1 MIFFRNLNLF
11 LCAICAGF
19 VLAVDVNLDIKPT
32 LKNQKIQKE
41 IIKKLKEDHF
51 FKVNN
56 IEDINNIFQ
65 EKLIESLDPSKVYF
79 TKLEFEQYKNNPNDD
94 IFDLNKSFK
103 ILNGYFNRLIEAT
116 SYQIDILK
124 DFDFDFAK
132 SEYMDVYPDDN
143 EWKSSFTE
151 LRKEWFLLAK
161 NDLLNEILD
170 EDIPDETDSRQT
182 IIDRYERRIRRIT
195 QRNNE
200 DYFSIIMNNFTSQ
213 FDPHSAYLSPKSA
226 EDFDMQMSLSL
237 EGIGALLGI
246 EDDYA
251 KVVSLVPGGPAAK
264 SNQLS
269 PDDRIVS
276 IRQAYE
282 EKSTDVVGWRIDEI
296 VRLIR
301 GDAGTEVEL
310 EIMPSKTLESSDRKF
325 VTLVREEVQ
334 LEEQAAKSKIIN
346 IDSESRNYKVGI
358 IELPAFYIDF
368 NAWRERDPNFRSS
381 SRDVEDILKSFNE
394 DNIDAVLVDLRGNS
408 GGSLYEANKLTGL
421 FVASGATVQVK
432 ESSGNIR
439 PWGDGRA
446 RQIWK
451 KPVAVLVDRYSAS
464 ASEIFAG
471 AIQDYKRGIV
481 IGHRTFGKGTVQR
494 LDDLSAGQIKIT
506 ESKFYR
512 VSGSSTQEKGIEPDI
527 VLPSTWDIEETGE
540 SSLDESLPW
549 DTIRPIRHRIY
560 NLNDFAIQRASENHI
575 DRLSSDPNLQYILKI
590 RQKYDQ
596 RKNKKELSL
605 NIDERRNDKLDR
617 RSWILNAENSRRSLL
632 NIDTFDTYD
641 DLESFREDIDSDEIS
656 LENDFLL
663 NESKNIMVDYLKFSS
678 QLIAINQNQ

>member
-56 IEDINNIFQ
+56 IEDINNIFH

-79 TKLEFEQYKNNPNDD
+79 TKLEFEQYGNNLNDES
-94 IFDLNKSFK
+94 FDLNNSFR
-103 ILNGYFNRLIEAT
+103 ILNNYFNRLVEAT
-116 SYQIDILK
+116 SYQIEILK
-124 DFDFDFAK
+124 DFNFDFSK
-132 SEYMDVYPDDN
+132 SEYMDIYSDDN

-161 NDLLNEILD
+161 NDLLNELLD
-170 EDIPDETDSRQT
+170 EDLSDETDSKQI

-195 QRNNE
+195 QRTNE

-296 VRLIR
+296 VKLIR

-310 EIMPSKTLESSDRKF
+310 EIMPSKSLESSERKF

-334 LEEQAAKSKIIN
+334 LEEQAAKSKIIS

-381 SRDVEDILKSFNE
+381 SRDVENILMSFNK
-394 DNIDAVLVDLRGNS
+394 DNVDAVLVDLRGNS

-446 RQIWK
+446 KQIWK
-451 KPVAVLVDRYSAS
+451 KPVGVLVDRYSAS

-512 VSGSSTQEKGIEPDI
+512 VSGSSTQAKGIEPDI
-527 VLPSTWDIEETGE
+527 VLPSSWDIEETGE

-560 NLNDFAIQRASENHI
+560 NLNDFAIQRALENHT
-575 DRLSSDPNLQYILKI
+575 DRLSSDPNMQYILKV

-605 NIDERRNDKLDR
+605 NINERKNDKLDR
-617 RSWILNAENSRRSLL
+617 RSWILNAENARRSLL
-632 NIDTFDTYD
+632 NFDIFDTYD
-641 DLESFREDIDSDEIS
+641 DLETFREEIDTDEIS

-663 NESKNIMVDYLKFSS
+663 NESKNIIVDYLKFSS
-678 QLIAINQNQ
+678 QLIVVNQN

>member
-11 LCAICAGF
+11 LCAIYAGF

-56 IEDINNIFQ
+56 IEDINNIFH

-79 TKLEFEQYKNNPNDD
+79 TKLEFEQYGNNLNDES
-94 IFDLNKSFK
+94 FDLNNSFK
-103 ILNGYFNRLIEAT
+103 ILNKYFNRLVEAT
-116 SYQIDILK
+116 SYQIEILK
-124 DFDFDFAK
+124 DFNFDFSK
-132 SEYMDVYPDDN
+132 SEYMDIYSDDN

-161 NDLLNEILD
+161 NDLLNELLD
-170 EDIPDETDSRQT
+170 EDLSDETDSKQI

-195 QRNNE
+195 QRTNE

-296 VRLIR
+296 VKLIR

-310 EIMPSKTLESSDRKF
+310 EIMPSKSLESSERKF

-334 LEEQAAKSKIIN
+334 LEEQAAKSKIIS

-381 SRDVEDILKSFNE
+381 SRDVENILRSFNK
-394 DNIDAVLVDLRGNS
+394 DNVDAVLVDLRGNS

-446 RQIWK
+446 KQIWK
-451 KPVAVLVDRYSAS
+451 KPVGVLVDRYSAS

-494 LDDLSAGQIKIT
+494 LDDLSSGQIKIT

-512 VSGSSTQEKGIEPDI
+512 VSGSSTQAKGIEPDI

-560 NLNDFAIQRASENHI
+560 NLNDFAIQRASENHT
-575 DRLSSDPNLQYILKI
+575 DRLSSDPNMQYILKV

-605 NIDERRNDKLDR
+605 NINERKNDKLDR
-617 RSWILNAENSRRSLL
+617 RSWILNAENARRSLL
-632 NIDTFDTYD
+632 NFDTFDSYD
-641 DLESFREDIDSDEIS
+641 DLETFREEIDSDEIS

-663 NESKNIMVDYLKFSS
+663 NESKNIIVDYLKFSS
-678 QLIAINQNQ
+678 QLIAVNQN

>member
-11 LCAICAGF
+11 LCVIYAGLI
-19 VLAVDVNLDIKPT
+19 LASDVNLDIKPT

-56 IEDINNIFQ
+56 IEDINNIFH

-79 TKLEFEQYKNNPNDD
+79 TKLEFEQYGNNLNDES
-94 IFDLNKSFK
+94 FDLNNSFR
-103 ILNGYFNRLIEAT
+103 ILNKYFNRLVEAT
-116 SYQIDILK
+116 SYQIEILK
-124 DFDFDFAK
+124 DFNFDFSK
-132 SEYMDVYPDDN
+132 SEYMDIYSDDN

-170 EDIPDETDSRQT
+170 EDLSDETDSRQT
-182 IIDRYERRIRRIT
+182 IIDRYERRIRRIA
-195 QRNNE
+195 QRTNE

-296 VRLIR
+296 VKLIR

-310 EIMPSKTLESSDRKF
+310 EIMPSKTLDSSERKF

-334 LEEQAAKSKIIN
+334 LEEQAAKSKIIS
-346 IDSESRNYKVGI
+346 IDSESRNYRVGI

-381 SRDVEDILKSFNE
+381 SRDVENILKSFNK
-394 DNIDAVLVDLRGNS
+394 DNVDAVLVDLRGNS

-446 RQIWK
+446 KQIWK
-451 KPVAVLVDRYSAS
+451 KPVGVLVDRYSAS

-494 LDDLSAGQIKIT
+494 LDDLSSGQIKIT

-512 VSGSSTQEKGIEPDI
+512 VSGSSTQAKGIEPDI

-575 DRLSSDPNLQYILKI
+575 DRLSNDPNMQYILKV

-605 NIDERRNDKLDR
+605 NINERKNDKLDR
-617 RSWILNAENSRRSLL
+617 RSWILNAENARRSLL
-632 NIDTFDTYD
+632 NFDTFDTYD
-641 DLESFREDIDSDEIS
+641 DLETFREEIDSDEIS

-663 NESKNIMVDYLKFSS
+663 NESKNIIVDYLKFSS
-678 QLIAINQNQ
+678 QLIAVNQN

>member
-11 LCAICAGF
+11 LCAVCAGF

-56 IEDINNIFQ
+56 IEDINNIFH

-79 TKLEFEQYKNNPNDD
+79 TKLELEQYGNNLNDES
-94 IFDLNKSFK
+94 FDLNNSFR
-103 ILNGYFNRLIEAT
+103 ILNKYFNRLVEAT
-116 SYQIDILK
+116 SYQIEILK
-124 DFDFDFAK
+124 DFKFDFSK
-132 SEYMDVYPDDN
+132 SEYMDIYSDDN

-161 NDLLNEILD
+161 NDLLNELLD
-170 EDIPDETDSRQT
+170 EDLSDETDSKQI

-195 QRNNE
+195 QRTNE

-296 VRLIR
+296 VKLIR

-310 EIMPSKTLESSDRKF
+310 EIMPSKSLETSERKF

-334 LEEQAAKSKIIN
+334 LEEQAAKSKIIS
-346 IDSESRNYKVGI
+346 IDSESSNYKVGI

-381 SRDVEDILKSFNE
+381 SRDVENILRSFNK
-394 DNIDAVLVDLRGNS
+394 DNVDAVLVDLRGNS

-446 RQIWK
+446 KQIWK
-451 KPVAVLVDRYSAS
+451 KPVGVLVDRYSAS

-512 VSGSSTQEKGIEPDI
+512 VSGSSTQAKGIEPDI

-560 NLNDFAIQRASENHI
+560 NLNDFAIQRASENHT
-575 DRLSSDPNLQYILKI
+575 DRLSSDPNMQYILKV

-605 NIDERRNDKLDR
+605 NIYERKNDKLDR
-617 RSWILNAENSRRSLL
+617 RSWILNAENARRNLL
-632 NIDTFDTYD
+632 NFDTFDTYD
-641 DLESFREDIDSDEIS
+641 DLEKFREGIDTDEIS

-663 NESKNIMVDYLKFSS
+663 NESKNIIVDYLKFSS
-678 QLIAINQNQ
+678 QLIAVN

>member
-11 LCAICAGF
+11 LCAIYAGF
-19 VLAVDVNLDIKPT
+19 VIAVDVNLDIKPT

-56 IEDINNIFQ
+56 IEDINNIFH

-79 TKLEFEQYKNNPNDD
+79 TKLEFEQYGNNLNDES
-94 IFDLNKSFK
+94 FDLNNSFR
-103 ILNGYFNRLIEAT
+103 ILNKYFNRLVEAT
-116 SYQIDILK
+116 SYQIEILK
-124 DFDFDFAK
+124 DFNSDFSK
-132 SEYMDVYPDDN
+132 SEYMDIYSDDN

-161 NDLLNEILD
+161 NDLLNELLD
-170 EDIPDETDSRQT
+170 EDLSDETDSKQI

-195 QRNNE
+195 QRTNE

-296 VRLIR
+296 VKLIR

-310 EIMPSKTLESSDRKF
+310 EIMPSKSLESSERKF

-334 LEEQAAKSKIIN
+334 LEEQAAKSKIIS
-346 IDSESRNYKVGI
+346 IDSESSNYKVGI

-381 SRDVEDILKSFNE
+381 SRDVENILKSFNK
-394 DNIDAVLVDLRGNS
+394 DNVDAVLVDLRGNS

-446 RQIWK
+446 KQIWK
-451 KPVAVLVDRYSAS
+451 KPIGVLVDRYSAS

-512 VSGSSTQEKGIEPDI
+512 VSGSSTQAKGIEPDI
-527 VLPSTWDIEETGE
+527 VLPSSWDIEETGE
-540 SSLDESLPW
+540 SALDESLPW

-560 NLNDFAIQRASENHI
+560 NLDDTAIQRASKNHI
-575 DRLSSDPNLQYILKI
+575 DRLTNDPNMQYILKV
-590 RQKYDQ
+590 REKYDQ

-605 NIDERRNDKLDR
+605 NINERKKDKLDR
-617 RSWILNAENSRRSLL
+617 RLWILNTENSRRNLL
-632 NIDTFDTYD
+632 NIEVFNTYD
-641 DLESFREDIDSDEIS
+641 DMEAFREEIDSEEIS

-663 NESKNIMVDYLKFSS
+663 NESTNIIIDYLKFSS
-678 QLIAINQNQ
+678 QLIAANQN

>member
-41 IIKKLKEDHF
+41 IIKKVKEDHF

-56 IEDINNIFQ
+56 IEDINNIFH

-79 TKLEFEQYKNNPNDD
+79 TKLEFEQYGNNLNDE
-94 IFDLNKSFK
+94 IFDLNNSFR
-103 ILNGYFNRLIEAT
+103 ILNKYFNRLIEAT
-116 SYQIDILK
+116 SYQIEILE
-124 DFDFDFAK
+124 DFDFDFSK
-132 SEYMDVYPDDN
+132 SEYMDVYSDDN
-143 EWKSSFTE
+143 EWKSSFAE

-170 EDIPDETDSRQT
+170 EDLSDETDSKQT

-195 QRNNE
+195 QRTNE

-296 VRLIR
+296 VKLIR

-310 EIMPSKTLESSDRKF
+310 EIMPSKSLESSERKF
-325 VTLVREEVQ
+325 VTACKR
-334 LEEQAAKSKIIN
+334 
-346 IDSESRNYKVGI
+346 
-358 IELPAFYIDF
+358 
-368 NAWRERDPNFRSS
+368 RSS
-381 SRDVEDILKSFNE
+381 
-394 DNIDAVLVDLRGNS
+394 ARG
-408 GGSLYEANKLTGL
+408 
-421 FVASGATVQVK
+421 ASC
-432 ESSGNIR
+432 
-439 PWGDGRA
+439 
-446 RQIWK
+446 K
-451 KPVAVLVDRYSAS
+451 K
-464 ASEIFAG
+464 
-471 AIQDYKRGIV
+471 
-481 IGHRTFGKGTVQR
+481 
-494 LDDLSAGQIKIT
+494 
-506 ESKFYR
+506 
-512 VSGSSTQEKGIEPDI
+512 
-527 VLPSTWDIEETGE
+527 
-540 SSLDESLPW
+540 
-549 DTIRPIRHRIY
+549 
-560 NLNDFAIQRASENHI
+560 
-575 DRLSSDPNLQYILKI
+575 
-590 RQKYDQ
+590 
-596 RKNKKELSL
+596 
-605 NIDERRNDKLDR
+605 
-617 RSWILNAENSRRSLL
+617 
-632 NIDTFDTYD
+632 
-641 DLESFREDIDSDEIS
+641 
-656 LENDFLL
+656 
-663 NESKNIMVDYLKFSS
+663 
-678 QLIAINQNQ
+678 QNY

>member
-11 LCAICAGF
+11 LCAIYAGF
-19 VLAVDVNLDIKPT
+19 VLAVEVNLDIKPT

-41 IIKKLKEDHF
+41 IIKKVKEDHF

-56 IEDINNIFQ
+56 IEDINNTFQ
-65 EKLIESLDPSKVYF
+65 ERLIESLDPSKVYF
-79 TKLEFEQYKNNPNDD
+79 TKLEFEKYGNNLNDE
-94 IFDLNKSFK
+94 IFDLNNSFK
-103 ILNGYFNRLIEAT
+103 ILNKYFNRLIEAT
-116 SYQIDILK
+116 SYQIEILE
-124 DFDFDFAK
+124 DFDFDFSK
-132 SEYMDVYPDDN
+132 SEYMDIYSDDN
-143 EWKSSFTE
+143 EWKSSFAE
-151 LRKEWFLLAK
+151 LRKEWFLLTK

-170 EDIPDETDSRQT
+170 EDLSDVTDIKQT

-195 QRNNE
+195 QRTNE

-269 PDDRIVS
+269 PDDKIVS

-296 VRLIR
+296 VKLIR

-310 EIMPSKTLESSDRKF
+310 EIMPSKSLESSERKF
-325 VTLVREEVQ
+325 VTLIREEVQ
-334 LEEQAAKSKIIN
+334 LEEQAAKSKIIS
-346 IDSESRNYKVGI
+346 IDSESRNYRVGI

-381 SRDVEDILKSFNE
+381 SRDVEDILKSFNT
-394 DNIDAVLVDLRGNS
+394 DNVDAVLVDLRGNS

-446 RQIWK
+446 KQIWK
-451 KPVAVLVDRYSAS
+451 KPVGVLVDRYSAS

-512 VSGSSTQEKGIEPDI
+512 VSGSSTQAKGVEPDI

-560 NLNDFAIQRASENHI
+560 NLDDFAIQRALENHI
-575 DRLSSDPNLQYILKI
+575 DRLSNDPNMQYILKV
-590 RQKYDQ
+590 RQKYDE
-596 RKNKKELSL
+596 RKNRKELSL
-605 NIDERRNDKLDR
+605 NINERKNDKLDR
-617 RSWILNAENSRRSLL
+617 RSWILNAENARRSLL
-632 NIDTFDTYD
+632 DFNTFETYD
-641 DLESFREDIDSDEIS
+641 DLETFREQIDSDEIS

-663 NESKNIMVDYLKFSS
+663 NESKNIIVDYLKFSS
-678 QLIAINQNQ
+678 QLIAVNQN

>member
-11 LCAICAGF
+11 LCAIYAGF

-56 IEDINNIFQ
+56 IEDINNIFH

-79 TKLEFEQYKNNPNDD
+79 TKLEFEQYGNNLNDES
-94 IFDLNKSFK
+94 FDLNNSFR
-103 ILNGYFNRLIEAT
+103 ILNKYFNRLIEAT
-116 SYQIDILK
+116 SYQIEILK
-124 DFDFDFAK
+124 NFNFDFSK
-132 SEYMDVYPDDN
+132 SEYLDIYSDDN

-161 NDLLNEILD
+161 NDLLNEVLD
-170 EDIPDETDSRQT
+170 EGLSNETDSRQT

-195 QRNNE
+195 QRTNE

-296 VRLIR
+296 VKLIR

-310 EIMPSKTLESSDRKF
+310 EIMPSKSLESSERKF

-334 LEEQAAKSKIIN
+334 LEQQAAKSKIIS

-381 SRDVEDILKSFNE
+381 SRDVENILRSFNK
-394 DNIDAVLVDLRGNS
+394 DNVDAVLVDLRGNS

-446 RQIWK
+446 KQIWK
-451 KPVAVLVDRYSAS
+451 KPVGVLVDRYSAS

-512 VSGSSTQEKGIEPDI
+512 VSGSSTQAKGIEPDI

-560 NLNDFAIQRASENHI
+560 NLNDFAIQRASDNHLE
-575 DRLSSDPNLQYILKI
+575 RLSSDPNMQYILKI

-596 RKNKKELSL
+596 RKNRKQLSL
-605 NIDERRNDKLDR
+605 NIDERKKDKLDR
-617 RSWILNAENSRRSLL
+617 RLWILNTENSRRNLL
-632 NIDTFDTYD
+632 NIETFSTYD
-641 DLESFREDIDSDEIS
+641 DLETFREDIDSEEIS
-656 LENDFLL
+656 LENGFLL
-663 NESKNIMVDYLKFSS
+663 NESKNIIIDYLKFSS
-678 QLIAINQNQ
+678 PLIAANQN

>member
-1 MIFFRNLNLF
+1 MIIFRNLNLF
-11 LCAICAGF
+11 LCLIYASFI
-19 VLAVDVNLDIKPT
+19 LAVDDNLDIKPT
-32 LKNQKIQKE
+32 IKNQKIQKE
-41 IIKKLKEDHF
+41 IIKKVKEEHF

-56 IEDINNIFQ
+56 IVDINNIFQ
-65 EKLIESLDPSKVYF
+65 QKLIENLDPSKVYF
-79 TKLEFEQYKNNPNDD
+79 TKLEVEQYGNNFNNE
-94 IFDLNKSFK
+94 IFDLNNSFE
-103 ILNGYFNRLIEAT
+103 ILNKYFNRLIEAT
-116 SYQIDILK
+116 LFQIEILK
-124 DFDFDFAK
+124 DFSFDFSK
-132 SEYMDVYPDDN
+132 SEYIDIHPDDN
-143 EWKSSFTE
+143 QWKSSFAE
-151 LRKEWFLLAK
+151 LRKEWFLLTK
-161 NDLLNEILD
+161 NDLLNELLDLEESEKTEIKQIL
-170 EDIPDETDSRQT
+170 
-182 IIDRYERRIRRIT
+182 IDRYERRIRRIT

-200 DYFSIIMNNFTSQ
+200 DYFSIIMNNFTDQ

-296 VRLIR
+296 VKLIR
-301 GDAGTEVEL
+301 GNAGTEVEL
-310 EIMPSKTLESSDRKF
+310 EILPSKSLESSERKF
-325 VTLVREEVQ
+325 VTLIREEVQ
-334 LEEQAAKSKIIN
+334 LEEQAAKSKIIVV
-346 IDSESRNYKVGI
+346 DSEIRNYKVGI

-368 NAWRERDPNFRSS
+368 NAWRDRDPNFRSS
-381 SRDVEDILKSFNE
+381 SKDVEDILKLFNQE
-394 DNIDAVLVDLRGNS
+394 NVDAVLVDLRGNS

-446 RQIWK
+446 KQIWK
-451 KPVAVLVDRYSAS
+451 KPVGVVVDRYSAS

-494 LDDLSAGQIKIT
+494 LDDLSDGQIKIT

-512 VSGSSTQEKGIEPDI
+512 VSGSSTQAKGIEPDI

-549 DTIRPIRHRIY
+549 DTIRPIRHRKY
-560 NLNDFAIQRASENHI
+560 NLNSFAIQKASENHL
-575 DRLSSDPNLQYILKI
+575 DRLSNDPNMLYIQKV
-590 RQKYDQ
+590 RKKYDQ
-596 RKNKKELSL
+596 RKNRKKLSL
-605 NIDERRNDKLDR
+605 NIVEREKDKLDR
-617 RSWILNAENSRRSLL
+617 RSWILNAENSRRTLL
-632 NIDTFDTYD
+632 NMDVFSSYD
-641 DLESFREDIDSDEIS
+641 ELEAFREDIDSDEIS

-663 NESKNIMVDYLKFSS
+663 NESKNIIIDYLKFSS
-678 QLIAINQNQ
+678 PLIAANQN

>member
-1 MIFFRNLNLF
+1 MIFIRNLNLF
-11 LCAICAGF
+11 FCAIYAGL

-32 LKNQKIQKE
+32 LENQKIQKE
-41 IIKKLKEDHF
+41 IIKKVKEDHF

-65 EKLIESLDPSKVYF
+65 KKLIESLDPSKVYF
-79 TKLEFEQYKNNPNDD
+79 TKLEFEQYGNNLNDES
-94 IFDLNKSFK
+94 FDLNNSFR
-103 ILNGYFNRLIEAT
+103 ILNEYFNRLIEAT
-116 SYQIDILK
+116 SYQIEILK
-124 DFDFDFAK
+124 DFNFDFSK
-132 SEYMDVYPDDN
+132 SEYIDIYSDDN
-143 EWKSSFTE
+143 EWKSSFAE

-170 EDIPDETDSRQT
+170 EDLSNKTDSRQT

-195 QRNNE
+195 QRTNE

-296 VRLIR
+296 VKLIR

-310 EIMPSKTLESSDRKF
+310 EIMPSKSLESSERKF

-334 LEEQAAKSKIIN
+334 LEEQAAKSKIIS
-346 IDSESRNYKVGI
+346 IDSESKNYRVGI

-381 SRDVEDILKSFNE
+381 SRDVENILKSFNK
-394 DNIDAVLVDLRGNS
+394 DNVDAVLVDLRGNS

-446 RQIWK
+446 KQIWK
-451 KPVAVLVDRYSAS
+451 KPVGVLVDRYSAS

-512 VSGSSTQEKGIEPDI
+512 VSGSSTQAKGIEPDI

-560 NLNDFAIQRASENHI
+560 NLNDFAIQRATDNHLK
-575 DRLSSDPNLQYILKI
+575 RLSSDPNMQYILKI

-596 RKNKKELSL
+596 RKNRKQLSL
-605 NIDERRNDKLDR
+605 NIDERKKDKLDR
-617 RSWILNAENSRRSLL
+617 RLWILNTENSRRNLL
-632 NIDTFDTYD
+632 NIDTFSTYN
-641 DLESFREDIDSDEIS
+641 DLEAFREDIDSEEIS

-663 NESKNIMVDYLKFSS
+663 NESKNIIIDYLKFSS
-678 QLIAINQNQ
+678 PLIASNQN

>member
-1 MIFFRNLNLF
+1 MIIFRNLNLF
-11 LCAICAGF
+11 LCLIYASFI
-19 VLAVDVNLDIKPT
+19 LAADDNLDIKPT

-41 IIKKLKEDHF
+41 IIKKVKEEHF

-56 IEDINNIFQ
+56 IVDINNIFQ
-65 EKLIESLDPSKVYF
+65 QKLIENLDPSKVYF
-79 TKLEFEQYKNNPNDD
+79 TKLEVEQYGNNFNNE
-94 IFDLNKSFK
+94 IFDLNNSFE
-103 ILNGYFNRLIEAT
+103 ILNKYFNRLIEAT
-116 SYQIDILK
+116 LFQVEILK
-124 DFDFDFAK
+124 DFSFDFSK
-132 SEYMDVYPDDN
+132 SEYIDIHPDDN
-143 EWKSSFTE
+143 QWKSSFAE
-151 LRKEWFLLAK
+151 LRKEWFLLTK
-161 NDLLNEILD
+161 NDLLNELLDVDEAEKTEIKQIL
-170 EDIPDETDSRQT
+170 
-182 IIDRYERRIRRIT
+182 IDRYERRIRRIT

-200 DYFSIIMNNFTSQ
+200 DYFSIIMNNFTDQ

-296 VRLIR
+296 VKLIR
-301 GDAGTEVEL
+301 GDAGTKVEL
-310 EIMPSKTLESSDRKF
+310 EIMPSKSLESSERKF
-325 VTLVREEVQ
+325 VTLTREEVQ
-334 LEEQAAKSKIIN
+334 LEEQAAKSKIIVV
-346 IDSESRNYKVGI
+346 DSEIRNYKVGI
-358 IELPAFYIDF
+358 IELPAFYVDF
-368 NAWRERDPNFRSS
+368 NAWRDRDPNFRSS
-381 SRDVEDILKSFNE
+381 SKDVKDILKLFNQE
-394 DNIDAVLVDLRGNS
+394 NVDAVLVDLRGNS

-446 RQIWK
+446 KQIWK
-451 KPVAVLVDRYSAS
+451 KPVGVLVDRYSAS

-494 LDDLSAGQIKIT
+494 LDDLSDGQIKIT

-512 VSGSSTQEKGIEPDI
+512 VSGSSTQAKGIEPDI

-549 DTIRPIRHRIY
+549 DTIRPIRHRKY
-560 NLNDFAIQRASENHI
+560 NLNNFAIQKASENHL
-575 DRLSSDPNLQYILKI
+575 DRLSNDPNMLYIQKV
-590 RQKYDQ
+590 RKKYDQ
-596 RKNKKELSL
+596 RKNRKKLSL
-605 NIDERRNDKLDR
+605 NIVEREKDKLDR
-617 RSWILNAENSRRSLL
+617 RSWILDAENSRRSLL
-632 NIDTFDTYD
+632 NMDVFNSYD
-641 DLESFREDIDSDEIS
+641 DLEAFREDIDSDEIS

-663 NESKNIMVDYLKFSS
+663 NESKNIIIDYLKFSS
-678 QLIAINQNQ
+678 PLIAANQN

>member
-11 LCAICAGF
+11 LCAIYAGF

-56 IEDINNIFQ
+56 IEDINNIFH

-79 TKLEFEQYKNNPNDD
+79 TKLEFEQYGNNLNDES
-94 IFDLNKSFK
+94 FDLNNSFR
-103 ILNGYFNRLIEAT
+103 ILNKYFNRLVEAT
-116 SYQIDILK
+116 SYQIEILK
-124 DFDFDFAK
+124 DFNFDFSK
-132 SEYMDVYPDDN
+132 SEYMDIYSDDN

-161 NDLLNEILD
+161 NDLLNELLD
-170 EDIPDETDSRQT
+170 EDLSDETDSKQI

-195 QRNNE
+195 QRTNE

-296 VRLIR
+296 VKLIR

-310 EIMPSKTLESSDRKF
+310 EIMPSKSLESSERKF

-334 LEEQAAKSKIIN
+334 LEEQAAKSKIIS
-346 IDSESRNYKVGI
+346 IDSESRDYKVGI

-381 SRDVEDILKSFNE
+381 SRDVENILRSFNK
-394 DNIDAVLVDLRGNS
+394 DNVDAVLVDLRGNS

-446 RQIWK
+446 KQIWK
-451 KPVAVLVDRYSAS
+451 KPVGVLVDRYSAS

-494 LDDLSAGQIKIT
+494 LDDLSSGQIKIT

-512 VSGSSTQEKGIEPDI
+512 VSGSSTQAKGIEPDI

-560 NLNDFAIQRASENHI
+560 NLNDFAIQRASENHT
-575 DRLSSDPNLQYILKI
+575 DRLSSDPNMQYILKV

-605 NIDERRNDKLDR
+605 NINERKNDKLDR

-632 NIDTFDTYD
+632 SIDTFDTYD
-641 DLESFREDIDSDEIS
+641 DLEAYRENIDSDEIS

-663 NESKNIMVDYLKFSS
+663 NESKNIIVDYLKFSS
-678 QLIAINQNQ
+678 QLIAVNQN

>member
-1 MIFFRNLNLF
+1 MIIFRNLNLF
-11 LCAICAGF
+11 LCLIYASFI
-19 VLAVDVNLDIKPT
+19 LAADDNLDIKPT

-41 IIKKLKEDHF
+41 IIKKVKEEHF

-56 IEDINNIFQ
+56 IVDINNIFQ
-65 EKLIESLDPSKVYF
+65 QKLIENLDPSKVYF
-79 TKLEFEQYKNNPNDD
+79 TKLEVEQYGNNFNNE
-94 IFDLNKSFK
+94 IFDLNNSFE
-103 ILNGYFNRLIEAT
+103 ILNKYFNRLIEAT
-116 SYQIDILK
+116 LFQVEILK
-124 DFDFDFAK
+124 DFSFDFSK
-132 SEYMDVYPDDN
+132 SEYIDIHPDDN
-143 EWKSSFTE
+143 QWKSSFAE
-151 LRKEWFLLAK
+151 LRKEWFLLTK
-161 NDLLNEILD
+161 NDLLNELLDVDEAEKTEIKQIL
-170 EDIPDETDSRQT
+170 
-182 IIDRYERRIRRIT
+182 IDRYERRIRRIT

-200 DYFSIIMNNFTSQ
+200 DYFSIIMNNFTDQ

-296 VRLIR
+296 VKLIR
-301 GDAGTEVEL
+301 GDAGTKVEL
-310 EIMPSKTLESSDRKF
+310 EIMPSKSLESSERKF
-325 VTLVREEVQ
+325 VTLTREEVQ
-334 LEEQAAKSKIIN
+334 LEEQAAKSKIIVV
-346 IDSESRNYKVGI
+346 DSEIRNYKVGI
-358 IELPAFYIDF
+358 IELPAFYVDF
-368 NAWRERDPNFRSS
+368 NAWRDRDPNFRSS
-381 SRDVEDILKSFNE
+381 SKDVEDILKLFNQE
-394 DNIDAVLVDLRGNS
+394 NVDAVLVDLRGNS

-446 RQIWK
+446 KQIWK
-451 KPVAVLVDRYSAS
+451 KPVGVLVDRYSAS

-494 LDDLSAGQIKIT
+494 LDDLSDGQIKIT

-512 VSGSSTQEKGIEPDI
+512 VSGSSTQAKGIEPDI

-549 DTIRPIRHRIY
+549 DTIRPIRHRKY
-560 NLNDFAIQRASENHI
+560 NLNNFAIQKASENHL
-575 DRLSSDPNLQYILKI
+575 DRLSNDPNMLYIQKV
-590 RQKYDQ
+590 RKKYDQ
-596 RKNKKELSL
+596 RKNRKKLSL
-605 NIDERRNDKLDR
+605 NIVEREKDKLDR
-617 RSWILNAENSRRSLL
+617 RSWILDAENSRRSLL
-632 NIDTFDTYD
+632 NMDVFNSYD
-641 DLESFREDIDSDEIS
+641 DLEAFREDIDSDEIS

-663 NESKNIMVDYLKFSS
+663 NESKNIIIDYLKFSS
-678 QLIAINQNQ
+678 PLIAANQN

>member
-11 LCAICAGF
+11 LCATFVGF

-32 LKNQKIQKE
+32 LKNHKIQKE
-41 IIKKLKEDHF
+41 IIKKVKEDHF

-65 EKLIESLDPSKVYF
+65 EKLIKSLDPSKVYF
-79 TKLEFEQYKNNPNDD
+79 TRLEFELYGNNLNDEF
-94 IFDLNKSFK
+94 FDLNNSFK
-103 ILNGYFNRLIEAT
+103 ILNKYFNRLIEAT
-116 SYQIDILK
+116 SYQIEILK
-124 DFDFDFAK
+124 DFDFDFSK
-132 SEYMDVYPDDN
+132 SEYLDIYSDDN
-143 EWKSSFTE
+143 EWKSSFAE
-151 LRKEWFLLAK
+151 LRNEWFLLTK

-170 EDIPDETDSRQT
+170 ESSSNETDMRQT

-195 QRNNE
+195 QRTNE

-251 KVVSLVPGGPAAK
+251 KVVSLVPGGPADK

-296 VRLIR
+296 VKLIR

-310 EIMPSKTLESSDRKF
+310 EIMPSKSLESSEKRF

-334 LEEQAAKSKIIN
+334 LEEQAAKSKIISIN
-346 IDSESRNYKVGI
+346 TESRNYKVGI
-358 IELPAFYIDF
+358 IELPAFYVDF

-381 SRDVEDILKSFNE
+381 SRDVEDILRSFNT
-394 DNIDAVLVDLRGNS
+394 NNVDAVLVDLRGNS

-446 RQIWK
+446 KQIWK
-451 KPVAVLVDRYSAS
+451 KPVGVLVDRYSAS

-471 AIQDYKRGIV
+471 AIQDYKRGII

-512 VSGSSTQEKGIEPDI
+512 VSGSSTQAKGIEPDI
-527 VLPSTWDIEETGE
+527 VLPSSWDIEETGE
-540 SSLDESLPW
+540 SSLDDSLPW
-549 DTIRPIRHRIY
+549 DTIRPIRHRKY
-560 NLNDFAIQRASENHI
+560 NLNNFAIQQALKNHI
-575 DRLSSDPNLQYILKI
+575 DRLSGDPNMQYILKI

-605 NIDERRNDKLDR
+605 NINERKNDKLDR
-617 RSWILNAENSRRSLL
+617 RSWILNAENKRRSLL
-632 NIDTFDTYD
+632 NFDTFDTYD
-641 DLESFREDIDSDEIS
+641 DLETFREEIDSDEIS

-663 NESKNIMVDYLKFSS
+663 NESKNIIVDYLKFSS
-678 QLIAINQNQ
+678 QLIAVNQN

>member
-11 LCAICAGF
+11 LCAICAGL
-19 VLAVDVNLDIKPT
+19 VLAVEVNLDIKPT

-41 IIKKLKEDHF
+41 IIKKVKEDHF

-56 IEDINNIFQ
+56 IEDINNIFH

-79 TKLEFEQYKNNPNDD
+79 TKFEFEQYGNNLNDE
-94 IFDLNKSFK
+94 IFDLNNSFK
-103 ILNGYFNRLIEAT
+103 ILNKYFNRLMEAT
-116 SYQIDILK
+116 SYQIEILK
-124 DFDFDFAK
+124 DFDFDFSK
-132 SEYMDVYPDDN
+132 SESMDVYSDDN
-143 EWKSSFTE
+143 EWKSSFAE
-151 LRKEWFLLAK
+151 LRKEWFLLTK

-170 EDIPDETDSRQT
+170 EDLIDKTDIKQT

-195 QRNNE
+195 QRTNE

-296 VRLIR
+296 VKLIR

-310 EIMPSKTLESSDRKF
+310 EIVPSKSLESLERKF

-334 LEEQAAKSKIIN
+334 LEQQAAKSKIIS
-346 IDSESRNYKVGI
+346 IDSESRNYRVGI

-381 SRDVEDILKSFNE
+381 SRDVENILKSFNA
-394 DNIDAVLVDLRGNS
+394 DNVDAVLVDLRGNS

-446 RQIWK
+446 KQVWK
-451 KPVAVLVDRYSAS
+451 KPVGVLVDRYSAS

-512 VSGSSTQEKGIEPDI
+512 VSGSSTQAKGVEPDI

-549 DTIRPIRHRIY
+549 DTIRPIRHRIF
-560 NLNDFAIQRASENHI
+560 NLNDFAIQQASENHI
-575 DRLSSDPNLQYILKI
+575 DRLTNDPNMQYILKV
-590 RQKYDQ
+590 RQKYDE
-596 RKNKKELSL
+596 RKNRKELSL
-605 NIDERRNDKLDR
+605 NINERKNDKLDR
-617 RSWILNAENSRRSLL
+617 RSWILNAENVRRSLL
-632 NIDTFDTYD
+632 NFDKFDSYD
-641 DLESFREDIDSDEIS
+641 DLEAFREEIDSDEIS

-663 NESKNIMVDYLKFSS
+663 NESKNIIVDYLKFSS
-678 QLIAINQNQ
+678 QLIAVNQN

>member
-1 MIFFRNLNLF
+1 MIFIRNLNLF
-11 LCAICAGF
+11 FCAIYAGLI
-19 VLAVDVNLDIKPT
+19 LAVDINLDIKPT
-32 LKNQKIQKE
+32 LENQKIQKE
-41 IIKKLKEDHF
+41 IIKKVKEDHF

-79 TKLEFEQYKNNPNDD
+79 TKLEFEQYGNNLNDES
-94 IFDLNKSFK
+94 FDLNNSFR
-103 ILNGYFNRLIEAT
+103 ILNKYFNRLIEAT
-116 SYQIDILK
+116 SYQIEILK
-124 DFDFDFAK
+124 NFNFDFSK
-132 SEYMDVYPDDN
+132 SEYLDIYSDDN

-161 NDLLNEILD
+161 NDLLNEVLD
-170 EDIPDETDSRQT
+170 EDLSNETNSRQT

-195 QRNNE
+195 QRTNE

-296 VRLIR
+296 VKLIR

-310 EIMPSKTLESSDRKF
+310 EIIPSKSLESSERKF

-334 LEEQAAKSKIIN
+334 LEEQAAKSKIIS
-346 IDSESRNYKVGI
+346 IDSESRNYRVGI

-381 SRDVEDILKSFNE
+381 SRDVENILRSFNK
-394 DNIDAVLVDLRGNS
+394 DNVDAVLVDLRGNS

-446 RQIWK
+446 KQIWK
-451 KPVAVLVDRYSAS
+451 KPVGVLVDRYSAS

-512 VSGSSTQEKGIEPDI
+512 VSGSSTQAKGIEPDI

-560 NLNDFAIQRASENHI
+560 NLNDFAIQRASDNHLE
-575 DRLSSDPNLQYILKI
+575 RLSSDPNMQYILKI

-596 RKNKKELSL
+596 RKNRKQLSL
-605 NIDERRNDKLDR
+605 NIDERKKDKLDR
-617 RSWILNAENSRRSLL
+617 RLWILNTENSRRNLL
-632 NIDTFDTYD
+632 NIETFSTYD
-641 DLESFREDIDSDEIS
+641 DLETFREDIDSEEIS

-663 NESKNIMVDYLKFSS
+663 NESKNIIIDYLKFSYP
-678 QLIAINQNQ
+678 LIAANQN

>member
-11 LCAICAGF
+11 LCAICAGY

-56 IEDINNIFQ
+56 IEDINNIFH

-79 TKLEFEQYKNNPNDD
+79 TKLEFEQYGNNFNDES
-94 IFDLNKSFK
+94 FDLNNSFR
-103 ILNGYFNRLIEAT
+103 ILNKYFNRLVEAT
-116 SYQIDILK
+116 SYQIEILK
-124 DFDFDFAK
+124 DFNFDFSK
-132 SEYMDVYPDDN
+132 SEYMDIYSDDN

-161 NDLLNEILD
+161 NDLLNELLD
-170 EDIPDETDSRQT
+170 EDLSDETDSKQI
-182 IIDRYERRIRRIT
+182 IIDRYERRIRRIS
-195 QRNNE
+195 QRSNE

-246 EDDYA
+246 EDDFA

-296 VRLIR
+296 VKLIR

-310 EIMPSKTLESSDRKF
+310 EVIPSKSLESAERKF

-334 LEEQAAKSKIIN
+334 LEEQAAKSKIIS

-358 IELPAFYIDF
+358 IKLPAFYIDF
-368 NAWRERDPNFRSS
+368 NAWRERDPDFRSS
-381 SRDVEDILKSFNE
+381 SRDVENILRSFNK

-446 RQIWK
+446 KQIWK
-451 KPVAVLVDRYSAS
+451 KPVGVLVDRYSAS

-512 VSGSSTQEKGIEPDI
+512 VSGSSTQAKGIEPDI
-527 VLPSTWDIEETGE
+527 ILPSTWDIDETGE

-560 NLNDFAIQRASENHI
+560 NLNEFAIQRASENHT
-575 DRLSSDPNLQYILKI
+575 DRLSSDPNMQYILKV

-605 NIDERRNDKLDR
+605 NINERKNDKLDR
-617 RSWILNAENSRRSLL
+617 RSWILNAENARRNLL
-632 NIDTFDTYD
+632 NLDTFDTYD
-641 DLESFREDIDSDEIS
+641 DLETFREEIDSDEIS
-656 LENDFLL
+656 LETDFLL
-663 NESKNIMVDYLKFSS
+663 NESKNIIADYLKFSS
-678 QLIAINQNQ
+678 QLIAVNQN

>member
-11 LCAICAGF
+11 LCVIYAGF

-56 IEDINNIFQ
+56 IEDINNIFH

-79 TKLEFEQYKNNPNDD
+79 TKLEFEQYGNNLNDES
-94 IFDLNKSFK
+94 FDLNNSFR
-103 ILNGYFNRLIEAT
+103 ILNKYFNRLVEAT
-116 SYQIDILK
+116 SYQIEILK
-124 DFDFDFAK
+124 DFDFDFSK
-132 SEYMDVYPDDN
+132 SEYMDIYSDDN

-161 NDLLNEILD
+161 NDLLNELLD
-170 EDIPDETDSRQT
+170 EDLSDETDSKQI

-195 QRNNE
+195 QRTNE

-276 IRQAYE
+276 IRQACE

-296 VRLIR
+296 VKLIR

-310 EIMPSKTLESSDRKF
+310 EIMPSKSLESSERKF

-334 LEEQAAKSKIIN
+334 LEQQAAKSKIIS

-381 SRDVEDILKSFNE
+381 SRDVENILRSFNK
-394 DNIDAVLVDLRGNS
+394 DNVDAVLVDLRGNS

-446 RQIWK
+446 KQIWK
-451 KPVAVLVDRYSAS
+451 KPVGVLVDRYSAS

-512 VSGSSTQEKGIEPDI
+512 VSGSSTQAKGIEPDI

-560 NLNDFAIQRASENHI
+560 NLNDFAIQRASENHT
-575 DRLSSDPNLQYILKI
+575 DRLSSDPNMQYILKV

-605 NIDERRNDKLDR
+605 NINERKNDKLDN
-617 RSWILNAENSRRSLL
+617 RSWILNAENARRSLL
-632 NIDTFDTYD
+632 NFDTFDSYD
-641 DLESFREDIDSDEIS
+641 DLETFREEIDSDEIS

-663 NESKNIMVDYLKFSS
+663 NESKNIIVDYLKFSS
-678 QLIAINQNQ
+678 QLIAVNQN

>member
-56 IEDINNIFQ
+56 IEDINNIFH

-79 TKLEFEQYKNNPNDD
+79 TKMEFEQYGNNLNDES
-94 IFDLNKSFK
+94 FDLNNSFR
-103 ILNGYFNRLIEAT
+103 ILNKYFNRLVEAT
-116 SYQIDILK
+116 SYQIEILK
-124 DFDFDFAK
+124 DFNFDFSK
-132 SEYMDVYPDDN
+132 SEYMDIYSDDN

-170 EDIPDETDSRQT
+170 EDLSDETDSKQI

-195 QRNNE
+195 QRTNE

-296 VRLIR
+296 VKLIR

-310 EIMPSKTLESSDRKF
+310 EIMPSKSLESSERKF

-334 LEEQAAKSKIIN
+334 LEEQAAKSKIIS
-346 IDSESRNYKVGI
+346 IDSESRNYRVGI

-381 SRDVEDILKSFNE
+381 SRDVEDILKSFNAG
-394 DNIDAVLVDLRGNS
+394 NVDAVLVDLRGNS

-446 RQIWK
+446 KQIWK
-451 KPVAVLVDRYSAS
+451 KPVGVLVDRYSAS

-512 VSGSSTQEKGIEPDI
+512 VSGSSTQAKGVEPDI

-575 DRLSSDPNLQYILKI
+575 DRLSNDPNMQYILKV
-590 RQKYDQ
+590 RQKYDE
-596 RKNKKELSL
+596 RKNRKELSL
-605 NIDERRNDKLDR
+605 NINERKNDKLDR
-617 RSWILNAENSRRSLL
+617 RSWILNAENVRRSLL
-632 NIDTFDTYD
+632 NFDTFDTYD
-641 DLESFREDIDSDEIS
+641 DLETFREEIDSDEIS

-663 NESKNIMVDYLKFSS
+663 NESKNIIVDYLKFSS
-678 QLIAINQNQ
+678 QLIAVNQN

>member
-1 MIFFRNLNLF
+1 M
-11 LCAICAGF
+11 CAICAGF

-56 IEDINNIFQ
+56 IEDINNIFH

-79 TKLEFEQYKNNPNDD
+79 TKLEFEQYGNNLNDES
-94 IFDLNKSFK
+94 FDLNNSFR
-103 ILNGYFNRLIEAT
+103 ILNKYFNRLVEAT
-116 SYQIDILK
+116 SYQIEILK
-124 DFDFDFAK
+124 DFNFDFSK
-132 SEYMDVYPDDN
+132 SEYMDIYSDDN

-161 NDLLNEILD
+161 NDLLNELLD
-170 EDIPDETDSRQT
+170 EDLSDETDSKQI

-195 QRNNE
+195 QRTNE

-296 VRLIR
+296 VKLIR

-310 EIMPSKTLESSDRKF
+310 EIMPSKSLESSERKF

-334 LEEQAAKSKIIN
+334 LEEQAAKSKIIS

-381 SRDVEDILKSFNE
+381 SRDVENILKSFNK
-394 DNIDAVLVDLRGNS
+394 DNVDAVLVDLRGNS

-446 RQIWK
+446 KQIWK
-451 KPVAVLVDRYSAS
+451 KPVGVLVDRYSAS

-512 VSGSSTQEKGIEPDI
+512 VSGSSTQAKGIEPDI

-560 NLNDFAIQRASENHI
+560 NLNDFAIQRASENHT
-575 DRLSSDPNLQYILKI
+575 DRLSSDPNMQYILKV

-605 NIDERRNDKLDR
+605 NINERKNDKLDR
-617 RSWILNAENSRRSLL
+617 RSWILNAENARRSLL
-632 NIDTFDTYD
+632 NFDTFDTYD
-641 DLESFREDIDSDEIS
+641 DLETFRENIDSDEIS

-663 NESKNIMVDYLKFSS
+663 NESKNIIVDYLKFSS
-678 QLIAINQNQ
+678 QLIAVNQN

>member
-11 LCAICAGF
+11 LCVIYAGF
-19 VLAVDVNLDIKPT
+19 VLAVDVNIDIKPT

-56 IEDINNIFQ
+56 IEDINNIFH

-79 TKLEFEQYKNNPNDD
+79 TKLEFEQYGNNLNDES
-94 IFDLNKSFK
+94 FDLINSFR
-103 ILNGYFNRLIEAT
+103 ILNKYFNRLVEAT
-116 SYQIDILK
+116 SYQIEILK
-124 DFDFDFAK
+124 DFNFDFSK
-132 SEYMDVYPDDN
+132 SEYMDIYSDDN
-143 EWKSSFTE
+143 EWKSTFSE
-151 LRKEWFLLAK
+151 LRREWFLLAK

-170 EDIPDETDSRQT
+170 EDLSDETDSRQT
-182 IIDRYERRIRRIT
+182 IVDRYERRIRRIT
-195 QRNNE
+195 QRTNE

-296 VRLIR
+296 VKLIR

-310 EIMPSKTLESSDRKF
+310 EIMPSKSLESSERKF

-334 LEEQAAKSKIIN
+334 LEEQAAKSKIIS
-346 IDSESRNYKVGI
+346 IDSESRNYRVGI

-381 SRDVEDILKSFNE
+381 SRDVENILKSFNK
-394 DNIDAVLVDLRGNS
+394 DNVDAVLVDLRGNS

-446 RQIWK
+446 KQIWK
-451 KPVAVLVDRYSAS
+451 KPVGVLVDRYSAS

-512 VSGSSTQEKGIEPDI
+512 VSGSSTQAKGVEPDI

-575 DRLSSDPNLQYILKI
+575 DRLSSDPNMQYILKI

-605 NIDERRNDKLDR
+605 NINERKNDKLDR
-617 RSWILNAENSRRSLL
+617 RSWILNVENARRNLL
-632 NIDTFDTYD
+632 NIDTFNTYD
-641 DLESFREDIDSDEIS
+641 DLEAHREEVDSDEIS

-663 NESKNIMVDYLKFSS
+663 NESKNIIVDYLKFSS
-678 QLIAINQNQ
+678 QLIAVNQNK

>member
-32 LKNQKIQKE
+32 LKNQKVQKE
-41 IIKKLKEDHF
+41 IIKKVKEDHF

-56 IEDINNIFQ
+56 IEDINNIFH

-79 TKLEFEQYKNNPNDD
+79 TKFEFEQYGNNLNDE
-94 IFDLNKSFK
+94 IFDLNNSFK
-103 ILNGYFNRLIEAT
+103 ILNKYFNRLIEAT
-116 SYQIDILK
+116 SYQIEILE
-124 DFDFDFAK
+124 DFDFNFSK
-132 SEYMDVYPDDN
+132 SEYMDVYSDDN
-143 EWKSSFTE
+143 EWKSSFAE
-151 LRKEWFLLAK
+151 LRKEWFLLTK

-170 EDIPDETDSRQT
+170 EDLSDEADIRQT
-182 IIDRYERRIRRIT
+182 IINRYERRIRRIT
-195 QRNNE
+195 QRTNE

-282 EKSTDVVGWRIDEI
+282 EESIDVVGWRIDEI

-310 EIMPSKTLESSDRKF
+310 EIIPSKSLESSERKF

-334 LEEQAAKSKIIN
+334 LEEQAAKSKIIS
-346 IDSESRNYKVGI
+346 IDSESRNYRVGI

-381 SRDVEDILKSFNE
+381 SRDVEDILKSFNA
-394 DNIDAVLVDLRGNS
+394 DNVDAVLVDLRGNS

-446 RQIWK
+446 KQIWK
-451 KPVAVLVDRYSAS
+451 KPVGVLVDRYSAS

-506 ESKFYR
+506 ESKYYR
-512 VSGSSTQEKGIEPDI
+512 VSGSSTQAKGVEPDI

-549 DTIRPIRHRIY
+549 DTIRPIRHRTY
-560 NLNDFAIQRASENHI
+560 KLNDFAIQRASENHI
-575 DRLSSDPNLQYILKI
+575 DRLLNDPNMQYILKV
-590 RQKYDQ
+590 RQKYDE
-596 RKNKKELSL
+596 RKNRKELSL
-605 NIDERRNDKLDR
+605 NINERKNDKLDR
-617 RSWILNAENSRRSLL
+617 RSWILNAENVRRSLL
-632 NIDTFDTYD
+632 NFDTLDTYD
-641 DLESFREDIDSDEIS
+641 DLEAFREEIDSDEIS
-656 LENDFLL
+656 VENDFLL
-663 NESKNIMVDYLKFSS
+663 NESKNIIVDYLKFSS
-678 QLIAINQNQ
+678 QLIAVNQS

>member
-1 MIFFRNLNLF
+1 MIFFRSLNLF
-11 LCAICAGF
+11 LCAICTGF
-19 VLAVDVNLDIKPT
+19 VLAADVNLDIKPT

-41 IIKKLKEDHF
+41 IIKKVKEDHF

-56 IEDINNIFQ
+56 IEEINNIFH

-79 TKLEFEQYKNNPNDD
+79 TKLEFEQYGNNLNDD
-94 IFDLNKSFK
+94 IFDLNNSFK
-103 ILNGYFNRLIEAT
+103 ILNQYFNRLIEAT
-116 SYQIDILK
+116 SYQIEILK
-124 DFDFDFAK
+124 DFDFDFSK
-132 SEYMDVYPDDN
+132 SEYIDVYSDDN
-143 EWKSSFTE
+143 KWKSSFAE
-151 LRKEWFLLAK
+151 LRKEWFLLTK

-170 EDIPDETDSRQT
+170 EDLSDETDIKQT
-182 IIDRYERRIRRIT
+182 LIDRYERRIRRIM
-195 QRNNE
+195 QRTNE

-296 VRLIR
+296 VKLIR

-310 EIMPSKTLESSDRKF
+310 EIMPSKSLESSERKF

-334 LEEQAAKSKIIN
+334 LEEQAAKSKIIS
-346 IDSESRNYKVGI
+346 IDSDSRNYRVGI

-381 SRDVEDILKSFNE
+381 SRDVEDILKSFNK
-394 DNIDAVLVDLRGNS
+394 NNVDAVLVDLRGNS

-446 RQIWK
+446 KQIWK
-451 KPVAVLVDRYSAS
+451 KPMAVLVDRYSAS

-494 LDDLSAGQIKIT
+494 LDDLSSGQIKIT

-512 VSGSSTQEKGIEPDI
+512 VSGSSTQAKGIEPDI
-527 VLPSTWDIEETGE
+527 VLPSSWDIEETGE

-560 NLNDFAIQRASENHI
+560 NLDDTAIQRASKNHI
-575 DRLSSDPNLQYILKI
+575 DRLTNDPNMQYILKV
-590 RQKYDQ
+590 REKYDQ

-605 NIDERRNDKLDR
+605 NINERKKDKLDR
-617 RSWILNAENSRRSLL
+617 RLWILNTENSRRNLL
-632 NIDTFDTYD
+632 NIEVFNTYD
-641 DLESFREDIDSDEIS
+641 DMEAFREEIDSEEIS

-663 NESKNIMVDYLKFSS
+663 NESKNIIIDYLKFSS
-678 QLIAINQNQ
+678 QLIAANQN

>member
-11 LCAICAGF
+11 LCAIYAGF

-56 IEDINNIFQ
+56 IEDINNIFH

-79 TKLEFEQYKNNPNDD
+79 TKLEFEQYGNNLNDE
-94 IFDLNKSFK
+94 IFDLNNSFK
-103 ILNGYFNRLIEAT
+103 ILNKYFNRLIEAT
-116 SYQIDILK
+116 SYQIEILK
-124 DFDFDFAK
+124 DFNFDFSK
-132 SEYMDVYPDDN
+132 SEYMDIYSDDN
-143 EWKSSFTE
+143 EWKSSFAE

-170 EDIPDETDSRQT
+170 EDLSDETDIKQT

-195 QRNNE
+195 QRTNE

-296 VRLIR
+296 VKLIR

-310 EIMPSKTLESSDRKF
+310 EIMPSKSLESSERKF

-334 LEEQAAKSKIIN
+334 LEEQAAKSKIIS
-346 IDSESRNYKVGI
+346 IDSESRNYRVGI

-381 SRDVEDILKSFNE
+381 SRDVENILKSFNK
-394 DNIDAVLVDLRGNS
+394 DNVDAVLVDLRGNS

-446 RQIWK
+446 KQIWK
-451 KPVAVLVDRYSAS
+451 KPVGVLVDRYSAS

-512 VSGSSTQEKGIEPDI
+512 VSGSSTQAKGIEPDI

-575 DRLSSDPNLQYILKI
+575 DRLSSDPNMQYILKV

-605 NIDERRNDKLDR
+605 NINERKNDKLDR
-617 RSWILNAENSRRSLL
+617 RSWILNAENARRSLL
-632 NIDTFDTYD
+632 NFDTFDTYD
-641 DLESFREDIDSDEIS
+641 DLETFREEIDSDEIS

-663 NESKNIMVDYLKFSS
+663 NESKNIIVDYLKFSS
-678 QLIAINQNQ
+678 QLIAVNQN

>member
-1 MIFFRNLNLF
+1 MIFFRYLNLF
-11 LCAICAGF
+11 FFVIYAGL
-19 VLAVDVNLDIKPT
+19 VLAVDVNLNIKPT
-32 LKNQKIQKE
+32 LENQKIQKE
-41 IIKKLKEDHF
+41 IIKKVKEDHF

-56 IEDINNIFQ
+56 IESINNTFQ
-65 EKLIESLDPSKVYF
+65 EKLIESLDPSKLYF
-79 TKLEFEQYKNNPNDD
+79 TKLEFEKYGNNLNNE
-94 IFDLNKSFK
+94 IFDLNNSFK
-103 ILNGYFNRLIEAT
+103 ILNKYFNRLIEAT
-116 SYQIDILK
+116 LYQIEILK
-124 DFDFDFAK
+124 DFDFDFSK
-132 SEYMDVYPDDN
+132 SEYMDVYSDDN
-143 EWKSSFTE
+143 EWKSSFAE
-151 LRKEWFLLAK
+151 LRKEWFLLTK

-170 EDIPDETDSRQT
+170 EDITDETEIKQT
-182 IIDRYERRIRRIT
+182 LIDRYERRIRRIT

-200 DYFSIIMNNFTSQ
+200 DYFSLIMNNFTSQ

-264 SNQLS
+264 SKQLS

-296 VRLIR
+296 VKLIR

-310 EIMPSKTLESSDRKF
+310 EIMPSKSIESSERKF

-334 LEEQAAKSKIIN
+334 LEEQAAKSRIIDVN
-346 IDSESRNYKVGI
+346 SELRNYRVGI

-368 NAWRERDPNFRSS
+368 NAWRDRDPNFRSS
-381 SRDVEDILKSFNE
+381 SRDVEDILKSFNQV
-394 DNIDAVLVDLRGNS
+394 NVDAVLIDLRGNS

-446 RQIWK
+446 KQIWK
-451 KPVAVLVDRYSAS
+451 KPLGVLVDRYSAS

-481 IGHRTFGKGTVQR
+481 VGHRTFGKGTVQR

-512 VSGSSTQEKGIEPDI
+512 VSGSSTQAKGIEPDI
-527 VLPSTWDIEETGE
+527 VLPSTWDVEETGE

-549 DTIRPIRHRIY
+549 DTIRPIRHRIF
-560 NLNDFAIQRASENHI
+560 NLNDFAIQKASENHL
-575 DRLSSDPNLQYILKI
+575 DRLSSDPNLQYIQKI

-596 RKNKKELSL
+596 RKSKKKLSL
-605 NIDERRNDKLDR
+605 NIDERRKDKLDR
-617 RSWILNAENSRRSLL
+617 KSWILNAENSRRNLL
-632 NIDTFDTYD
+632 NLNSFDTYE
-641 DLESFREDIDSDEIS
+641 DLEAFREDIDADEIS
-656 LENDFLL
+656 LENDLLL
-663 NESKNIMVDYLKFSS
+663 NESKNIIIDYLNFSS
-678 QLIAINQNQ
+678 KLIAANQS

>member
-1 MIFFRNLNLF
+1 MIIFRNLNLF
-11 LCAICAGF
+11 LCLIYASFI
-19 VLAVDVNLDIKPT
+19 LAVDDNLDIKPT
-32 LKNQKIQKE
+32 IKNQKIQKE
-41 IIKKLKEDHF
+41 IIKKVKEEHF

-56 IEDINNIFQ
+56 IVDINNIFQ
-65 EKLIESLDPSKVYF
+65 QKLIENLDPSKVYF
-79 TKLEFEQYKNNPNDD
+79 TKLEVEQYGNNFNNE
-94 IFDLNKSFK
+94 IFDLNNSFE
-103 ILNGYFNRLIEAT
+103 ILNKYFNRLIEAT
-116 SYQIDILK
+116 LFQIEILK
-124 DFDFDFAK
+124 DFSFDFSK
-132 SEYMDVYPDDN
+132 SEYIDIHPDDN
-143 EWKSSFTE
+143 QWKSSFAE
-151 LRKEWFLLAK
+151 LRKEWFLLTK
-161 NDLLNEILD
+161 NDLLNELLDVDEAEKTEIKQIL
-170 EDIPDETDSRQT
+170 
-182 IIDRYERRIRRIT
+182 IDRYERRIRRIT

-200 DYFSIIMNNFTSQ
+200 DYFSIIMNNFTDQ

-296 VRLIR
+296 VKLIR
-301 GDAGTEVEL
+301 GNAGTEVEL
-310 EIMPSKTLESSDRKF
+310 EILPSKSLESSERKF
-325 VTLVREEVQ
+325 VTLIREEVQ
-334 LEEQAAKSKIIN
+334 LEEQAAKSKIIVV
-346 IDSESRNYKVGI
+346 DSEIRNYKVGI

-368 NAWRERDPNFRSS
+368 NAWRDRDPNFRSS
-381 SRDVEDILKSFNE
+381 SKDVEDILKLFNQE
-394 DNIDAVLVDLRGNS
+394 NVDAVLVDLRGNS

-446 RQIWK
+446 KQIWK
-451 KPVAVLVDRYSAS
+451 KPVGVVVDRYSAS

-494 LDDLSAGQIKIT
+494 LDDLSDGQIKIT

-512 VSGSSTQEKGIEPDI
+512 VSGSSTQAKGIEPDI

-549 DTIRPIRHRIY
+549 DTIRPIRHRKY
-560 NLNDFAIQRASENHI
+560 NLNNFAIQKASENHL
-575 DRLSSDPNLQYILKI
+575 DRLSNDPNMLYIQKV
-590 RQKYDQ
+590 RKKYDQ
-596 RKNKKELSL
+596 RKNRKKLSL
-605 NIDERRNDKLDR
+605 NIVEREKDKLDR
-617 RSWILNAENSRRSLL
+617 RSWILDAENSRRSLL
-632 NIDTFDTYD
+632 NMDVFNSYD
-641 DLESFREDIDSDEIS
+641 DLEAFREDIDSDEIS

-663 NESKNIMVDYLKFSS
+663 NESKNIIIDYLKFSS
-678 QLIAINQNQ
+678 PLIAANQN

>member
-1 MIFFRNLNLF
+1 MIFFRSLNLF
-11 LCAICAGF
+11 LCAICTGF
-19 VLAVDVNLDIKPT
+19 VLAADVNLDIKPT

-41 IIKKLKEDHF
+41 IIKKVKEDHF

-56 IEDINNIFQ
+56 IEEINNIFH

-79 TKLEFEQYKNNPNDD
+79 TKLEFEQYGNNLNDD
-94 IFDLNKSFK
+94 IFDLNNSFK
-103 ILNGYFNRLIEAT
+103 ILNQYFNRLIEAT
-116 SYQIDILK
+116 SYQIEILK
-124 DFDFDFAK
+124 DFDFDFSK
-132 SEYMDVYPDDN
+132 SEYIDVYSDDN
-143 EWKSSFTE
+143 KWKSSFAE
-151 LRKEWFLLAK
+151 LRKEWFLLTK

-170 EDIPDETDSRQT
+170 EDLSDETDIKQT
-182 IIDRYERRIRRIT
+182 IIDRYERRIRRIM
-195 QRNNE
+195 QRTNE

-296 VRLIR
+296 VKLIR

-310 EIMPSKTLESSDRKF
+310 EIMPSKSLESSERKF

-334 LEEQAAKSKIIN
+334 LEEQAAKSKIIS
-346 IDSESRNYKVGI
+346 IDSDSRNYRVGI

-381 SRDVEDILKSFNE
+381 SRDVEDILKSFNK
-394 DNIDAVLVDLRGNS
+394 NNVDAVLVDLRGNS

-446 RQIWK
+446 KQIWK
-451 KPVAVLVDRYSAS
+451 KPIAVLVDRYSAS

-494 LDDLSAGQIKIT
+494 LDDLSSGQIKIT

-512 VSGSSTQEKGIEPDI
+512 VSGSSTQAKGIEPDI
-527 VLPSTWDIEETGE
+527 VLPSSWDIEETGE

-560 NLNDFAIQRASENHI
+560 NLDDTAIQRASKNHT
-575 DRLSSDPNLQYILKI
+575 DRLTNDPNMQYILKV
-590 RQKYDQ
+590 REKYDQ

-605 NIDERRNDKLDR
+605 NINERKKDKLDR
-617 RSWILNAENSRRSLL
+617 RLWILNTENSRRNLL
-632 NIDTFDTYD
+632 NIEVFNTYD
-641 DLESFREDIDSDEIS
+641 DMEAFREEIDSEEIS

-663 NESKNIMVDYLKFSS
+663 NESKNIIIDYLKFSS
-678 QLIAINQNQ
+678 QLIAANQN

>member
-11 LCAICAGF
+11 LCAIYAGF
-19 VLAVDVNLDIKPT
+19 VLAVEVNLDIKPT

-41 IIKKLKEDHF
+41 IIKKVKEDHF

-56 IEDINNIFQ
+56 IEDINNIFH

-79 TKLEFEQYKNNPNDD
+79 TKLEFEQYGNNLNDE
-94 IFDLNKSFK
+94 IFDLNNSFK
-103 ILNGYFNRLIEAT
+103 ILNQYFNRLIEAT
-116 SYQIDILK
+116 SYQIEILE
-124 DFDFDFAK
+124 DFDFDFSK
-132 SEYMDVYPDDN
+132 SEYIDIYSDDN
-143 EWKSSFTE
+143 EWKSSFAE
-151 LRKEWFLLAK
+151 LRKEWFLLTK

-170 EDIPDETDSRQT
+170 EDLSDVTDIKQT

-195 QRNNE
+195 QRTNE

-264 SNQLS
+264 SNELS
-269 PDDRIVS
+269 PDDKIVS

-296 VRLIR
+296 VKLIR

-310 EIMPSKTLESSDRKF
+310 EIMPSKSLESSERKF

-334 LEEQAAKSKIIN
+334 LEEQAAKSKIIS
-346 IDSESRNYKVGI
+346 IDSESRNYRVGI

-381 SRDVEDILKSFNE
+381 SRDVEDILKSFNA
-394 DNIDAVLVDLRGNS
+394 DNVDAVLVDLRGNS

-446 RQIWK
+446 KQIWK
-451 KPVAVLVDRYSAS
+451 KPVGVLVDRYSAS

-512 VSGSSTQEKGIEPDI
+512 VSGSSTQAKGIEPDI

-560 NLNDFAIQRASENHI
+560 NLNDFAMQRASENHI
-575 DRLSSDPNLQYILKI
+575 DRLSNDPNMQYILKV
-590 RQKYDQ
+590 RQKYDE
-596 RKNKKELSL
+596 RKNRKELSL
-605 NIDERRNDKLDR
+605 NINERKNDKLDR
-617 RSWILNAENSRRSLL
+617 RSWILNAENVRRSLL
-632 NIDTFDTYD
+632 NFDKFDTYD
-641 DLESFREDIDSDEIS
+641 DLEAFREEIDSDEIS

-663 NESKNIMVDYLKFSS
+663 NESKNIIVDYLKFSS
-678 QLIAINQNQ
+678 QLIAVNQNQ

>member
-1 MIFFRNLNLF
+1 MIIFRNLNLF
-11 LCAICAGF
+11 LCLIYASFI
-19 VLAVDVNLDIKPT
+19 LAADDNLDIKPT

-41 IIKKLKEDHF
+41 IIKKVKEEHF

-56 IEDINNIFQ
+56 IVDINNIFQ
-65 EKLIESLDPSKVYF
+65 QKLIENLDPSKVYF
-79 TKLEFEQYKNNPNDD
+79 TKLEVEQYGNNFNNE
-94 IFDLNKSFK
+94 IFDLNNSFE
-103 ILNGYFNRLIEAT
+103 ILNKYFNRLIEAT
-116 SYQIDILK
+116 LFQVEILK
-124 DFDFDFAK
+124 DFSFDFSK
-132 SEYMDVYPDDN
+132 SEYIDIHPDDN
-143 EWKSSFTE
+143 QWKSSFAE
-151 LRKEWFLLAK
+151 LRKEWFLLTK
-161 NDLLNEILD
+161 NDLLNELLDADESAKTEIKQIL
-170 EDIPDETDSRQT
+170 
-182 IIDRYERRIRRIT
+182 IDRYERRIRRIT

-200 DYFSIIMNNFTSQ
+200 DYFSIIMNNFTDQ

-296 VRLIR
+296 VKLIR
-301 GDAGTEVEL
+301 GDAGTKVEL
-310 EIMPSKTLESSDRKF
+310 EIMPSKSLESSERKF
-325 VTLVREEVQ
+325 VTLTREEVQ
-334 LEEQAAKSKIIN
+334 LEEQAAKSKIILV
-346 IDSESRNYKVGI
+346 DSEIRNYKVGI

-368 NAWRERDPNFRSS
+368 NAWRDRDPNFRSS
-381 SRDVEDILKSFNE
+381 SKDVEDILKLFNQE
-394 DNIDAVLVDLRGNS
+394 NVDAVLVDLRGNS

-446 RQIWK
+446 KQIWK
-451 KPVAVLVDRYSAS
+451 KPVGVLVDRYSAS

-494 LDDLSAGQIKIT
+494 LDDLSDGQIKIT

-512 VSGSSTQEKGIEPDI
+512 VSGSSTQAKGIEPDI

-549 DTIRPIRHRIY
+549 DTIRPIRHRKY
-560 NLNDFAIQRASENHI
+560 NLNNFAIQKASDNHL
-575 DRLSSDPNLQYILKI
+575 DRLSNDPNMLYIQKV
-590 RQKYDQ
+590 RKKYDQ
-596 RKNKKELSL
+596 RKNRKKLSL
-605 NIDERRNDKLDR
+605 NIVEREKDKLDR

-632 NIDTFDTYD
+632 NMDVFNSYD
-641 DLESFREDIDSDEIS
+641 DLEAFRENIDSDEIS

-663 NESKNIMVDYLKFSS
+663 NESKNIIIDYLKFSS
-678 QLIAINQNQ
+678 PLIAANQN

>member
-1 MIFFRNLNLF
+1 MIFFRSLNLF
-11 LCAICAGF
+11 LCAICTGF

-32 LKNQKIQKE
+32 IKNQKIQKE
-41 IIKKLKEDHF
+41 IIKKVKEDHF

-56 IEDINNIFQ
+56 IEEINNIFH

-79 TKLEFEQYKNNPNDD
+79 TKLEFEQYGNNLNDQ
-94 IFDLNKSFK
+94 IFDLNNSFK
-103 ILNGYFNRLIEAT
+103 ILNKFFNRLIEAT
-116 SYQIDILK
+116 SYQIEILK
-124 DFDFDFAK
+124 DFDFDFSK
-132 SEYMDVYPDDN
+132 SEYMDVYSDDN
-143 EWKSSFTE
+143 EWKSSFAE
-151 LRKEWFLLAK
+151 LRNEWFLLTK

-170 EDIPDETDSRQT
+170 EGFSDETDIKQT
-182 IIDRYERRIRRIT
+182 IIDRYERRIRRIM
-195 QRNNE
+195 QRTNE

-296 VRLIR
+296 VKLIR

-310 EIMPSKTLESSDRKF
+310 EIIPSKSLESSERKF
-325 VTLVREEVQ
+325 ITLVREEVQ
-334 LEEQAAKSKIIN
+334 LEEQAAKSKIIS
-346 IDSESRNYKVGI
+346 IDSDSRNYRVGI

-381 SRDVEDILKSFNE
+381 SRDVEGILKSFNK
-394 DNIDAVLVDLRGNS
+394 DNVDAVLVDLRGNS

-446 RQIWK
+446 KQIWK

-512 VSGSSTQEKGIEPDI
+512 VSGSSTQAKGIEPDI
-527 VLPSTWDIEETGE
+527 VLPSSWDIEETGE
-540 SSLDESLPW
+540 SALDESLPW

-560 NLNDFAIQRASENHI
+560 NLDDAAIKRASENHI
-575 DRLSSDPNLQYILKI
+575 DRLTNDPNMQYILKV
-590 RQKYDQ
+590 REKYDQ

-605 NIDERRNDKLDR
+605 NIDERKKDKLER
-617 RSWILNAENSRRSLL
+617 RLWILNTENSRRNLL
-632 NIDTFDTYD
+632 NIEVFNTYD
-641 DLESFREDIDSDEIS
+641 DLETFREEIDSEEIS

-663 NESKNIMVDYLKFSS
+663 NESKNIIIDYLKFSS
-678 QLIAINQNQ
+678 QLIAANQN

>member
-11 LCAICAGF
+11 LCAIYAGF

-56 IEDINNIFQ
+56 IEDINNIFH

-79 TKLEFEQYKNNPNDD
+79 TKLEFEQYGNNLNDES
-94 IFDLNKSFK
+94 FDLNNSFR
-103 ILNGYFNRLIEAT
+103 ILNKYFNRLVEAT
-116 SYQIDILK
+116 SYQIEILK
-124 DFDFDFAK
+124 DFNFDFSK
-132 SEYMDVYPDDN
+132 SEYMDIYSDDN

-161 NDLLNEILD
+161 NDLLNELLD
-170 EDIPDETDSRQT
+170 EDLSDETDSKQI

-195 QRNNE
+195 QRTNE

-296 VRLIR
+296 VKLIR

-310 EIMPSKTLESSDRKF
+310 EIMPSKSLESSERKF

-334 LEEQAAKSKIIN
+334 LEEQAAKSKIIS

-381 SRDVEDILKSFNE
+381 SRDVENILNSFNK
-394 DNIDAVLVDLRGNS
+394 DNVDAVLVDLRGNS

-446 RQIWK
+446 KQIWK
-451 KPVAVLVDRYSAS
+451 KPVGVLVDRYSAS

-494 LDDLSAGQIKIT
+494 LDDLSSGQIKIT

-512 VSGSSTQEKGIEPDI
+512 VSGSSTQAKGIEPDI

-560 NLNDFAIQRASENHI
+560 NLNDFAIERASENHTV
-575 DRLSSDPNLQYILKI
+575 RLSSDPNMQYILKV

-596 RKNKKELSL
+596 RKNKKKLSL
-605 NIDERRNDKLDR
+605 NINERKNDKLDR
-617 RSWILNAENSRRSLL
+617 RSWILNAENARRSLL
-632 NIDTFDTYD
+632 NFDTFDTYD
-641 DLESFREDIDSDEIS
+641 DLETFREEIDSDEIS

-663 NESKNIMVDYLKFSS
+663 NESKNIIVDYLKFNS
-678 QLIAINQNQ
+678 QLIAVNQN

>member
-56 IEDINNIFQ
+56 IEDINNIFH

-79 TKLEFEQYKNNPNDD
+79 TKLEFEQYGNNLNDES
-94 IFDLNKSFK
+94 FDLNNSFK
-103 ILNGYFNRLIEAT
+103 ILNKYFNRLVEAT
-116 SYQIDILK
+116 SYQIEILK
-124 DFDFDFAK
+124 DFNFDFSK
-132 SEYMDVYPDDN
+132 SEYMDIYSDDN

-161 NDLLNEILD
+161 NDLLNELLD
-170 EDIPDETDSRQT
+170 EDLSDETDSKQI

-195 QRNNE
+195 QRTNE

-246 EDDYA
+246 EDDFA

-296 VRLIR
+296 VKLIR

-310 EIMPSKTLESSDRKF
+310 EIMPSKSLESSERKF

-334 LEEQAAKSKIIN
+334 LEEQAAKSKIIS

-381 SRDVEDILKSFNE
+381 SRDVENILRSFNR
-394 DNIDAVLVDLRGNS
+394 DNVDAVLVDLRGNS

-446 RQIWK
+446 KQIWK
-451 KPVAVLVDRYSAS
+451 KPVGVLVDRYSAS

-494 LDDLSAGQIKIT
+494 LDDLSSGQIKIT

-512 VSGSSTQEKGIEPDI
+512 VSGSSTQAKGIEPDI
-527 VLPSTWDIEETGE
+527 ILPSTWDIDETGE

-560 NLNDFAIQRASENHI
+560 NLNEFAIQRASENHT
-575 DRLSSDPNLQYILKI
+575 DRLSSDPNMQYILKV

-605 NIDERRNDKLDR
+605 NINERKNDKLDR
-617 RSWILNAENSRRSLL
+617 RSWILNAENARRNLL
-632 NIDTFDTYD
+632 NLDTFDTYD
-641 DLESFREDIDSDEIS
+641 DLETFREEIDSDEIS
-656 LENDFLL
+656 LETDFLL
-663 NESKNIMVDYLKFSS
+663 NESKNIIADYLKFSS
-678 QLIAINQNQ
+678 QLIAVNQN

>member
-1 MIFFRNLNLF
+1 M
-11 LCAICAGF
+11 
-19 VLAVDVNLDIKPT
+19 LAVDVNLDIKPT

-56 IEDINNIFQ
+56 IEDINNIFH

-79 TKLEFEQYKNNPNDD
+79 TKLEFEQYGNNLNDES
-94 IFDLNKSFK
+94 FDLNNSFR
-103 ILNGYFNRLIEAT
+103 ILNKYFNRLVEAT
-116 SYQIDILK
+116 SYQIKILK
-124 DFDFDFAK
+124 DFNFDFSK
-132 SEYMDVYPDDN
+132 SEYMDIYSDDN

-161 NDLLNEILD
+161 NDLLNELLD
-170 EDIPDETDSRQT
+170 EDLSDETDSKQI

-195 QRNNE
+195 QRTNE

-296 VRLIR
+296 VKLIR

-310 EIMPSKTLESSDRKF
+310 EIMPSKSLESSERKF

-334 LEEQAAKSKIIN
+334 LEEQAAKSKIISV
-346 IDSESRNYKVGI
+346 DSESRNYKVGI

-381 SRDVEDILKSFNE
+381 SRDVEDILKSFNK
-394 DNIDAVLVDLRGNS
+394 DNVDAVLVDLRGNS

-446 RQIWK
+446 KQIWK
-451 KPVAVLVDRYSAS
+451 KPVGVLVDRYSAS

-512 VSGSSTQEKGIEPDI
+512 VSGSSTQAKGIEPDI

-560 NLNDFAIQRASENHI
+560 NLNDFAIQRASDNHLE
-575 DRLSSDPNLQYILKI
+575 RLSSDPNMQYILKI

-596 RKNKKELSL
+596 RKNRKQLSL
-605 NIDERRNDKLDR
+605 NIDERKKDKLDR
-617 RSWILNAENSRRSLL
+617 RLWILNTENFRRNLL
-632 NIDTFDTYD
+632 NIDTFGTYD
-641 DLESFREDIDSDEIS
+641 DLEEFRENIDSEEIS

-663 NESKNIMVDYLKFSS
+663 NESKNIIIDYLKFSS
-678 QLIAINQNQ
+678 PLIAANQS

>member
-1 MIFFRNLNLF
+1 
-11 LCAICAGF
+11 
-19 VLAVDVNLDIKPT
+19 
-32 LKNQKIQKE
+32 
-41 IIKKLKEDHF
+41 
-51 FKVNN
+51 
-56 IEDINNIFQ
+56 
-65 EKLIESLDPSKVYF
+65 
-79 TKLEFEQYKNNPNDD
+79 
-94 IFDLNKSFK
+94 
-103 ILNGYFNRLIEAT
+103 
-116 SYQIDILK
+116 
-124 DFDFDFAK
+124 
-132 SEYMDVYPDDN
+132 
-143 EWKSSFTE
+143 
-151 LRKEWFLLAK
+151 
-161 NDLLNEILD
+161 
-170 EDIPDETDSRQT
+170 
-182 IIDRYERRIRRIT
+182 
-195 QRNNE
+195 
-200 DYFSIIMNNFTSQ
+200 MNNFTSQ

-296 VRLIR
+296 VKLIR

-310 EIMPSKTLESSDRKF
+310 EIMPSKSLESSERKF

-334 LEEQAAKSKIIN
+334 LEEQAAKSKIIS
-346 IDSESRNYKVGI
+346 IDSESSNYKVGI

-381 SRDVEDILKSFNE
+381 SRDVENILRSFNK
-394 DNIDAVLVDLRGNS
+394 DNVDAVLVDLRGNS

-446 RQIWK
+446 KQIWK
-451 KPVAVLVDRYSAS
+451 KPVGVLVDRYSAS

-512 VSGSSTQEKGIEPDI
+512 VSGSSTQAKGIEPDI

-560 NLNDFAIQRASENHI
+560 NLNNFAIQRASENHT
-575 DRLSSDPNLQYILKI
+575 DRLSSDPNMQYILKV

-605 NIDERRNDKLDR
+605 NINERKNDKLDR
-617 RSWILNAENSRRSLL
+617 RSWILNAENARRSLL
-632 NIDTFDTYD
+632 NFDTFDTYD
-641 DLESFREDIDSDEIS
+641 DLETFREEIDTDEIS

-663 NESKNIMVDYLKFSS
+663 NESKNIIVDYLKFSS
-678 QLIAINQNQ
+678 QLIAVNQNQ